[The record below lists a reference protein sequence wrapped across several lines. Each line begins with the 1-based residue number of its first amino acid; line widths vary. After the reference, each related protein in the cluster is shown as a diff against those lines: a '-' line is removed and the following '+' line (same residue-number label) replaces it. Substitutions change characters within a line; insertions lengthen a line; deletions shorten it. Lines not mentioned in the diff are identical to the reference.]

1 MLFYCLLF
9 LLSVAD
15 VTKIAIGS
23 CYGQFKNTNPRIF
36 ESIADDDPDLFIWL
50 GDSIYGDLVSF
61 PKELQIDNLSSLK
74 SLYNELLTLPEYS
87 KLANKTKITGTWDDH
102 DFGINDGDSS
112 FFLKFVTRDLFLDF
126 IGDRVD
132 YEGVYRDYEFDPR
145 IKLIILDIRYFRIKE
160 KDILGELQ
168 FSWLEEQLKDRRE
181 ITFIASGV
189 QINVEDR
196 YSATEQWDDI
206 SRMRLLNMIKDIPGV
221 ILLTGDIHFG
231 EILRNNCWKYP
242 IMEITASGLTHTEY
256 TLYGPLAYWYLSMCN
271 AMSYHETP
279 RVLQKHFGTINIKW
293 EEDLI
298 DFYIKDTYGTILRHQ
313 SIKITELYEN
323 TQDSYLCHQQP
334 FERHINHLL
343 SCFLVFH
350 VPVILFVA
358 YCIVF
363 FKKYTH
369 KT

>member
-1 MLFYCLLF
+1 
-9 LLSVAD
+9 
-15 VTKIAIGS
+15 
-23 CYGQFKNTNPRIF
+23 
-36 ESIADDDPDLFIWL
+36 
-50 GDSIYGDLVSF
+50 
-61 PKELQIDNLSSLK
+61 
-74 SLYNELLTLPEYS
+74 
-87 KLANKTKITGTWDDH
+87 
-102 DFGINDGDSS
+102 
-112 FFLKFVTRDLFLDF
+112 
-126 IGDRVD
+126 
-132 YEGVYRDYEFDPR
+132 
-145 IKLIILDIRYFRIKE
+145 
-160 KDILGELQ
+160 
-168 FSWLEEQLKDRRE
+168 
-181 ITFIASGV
+181 
-189 QINVEDR
+189 
-196 YSATEQWDDI
+196 
-206 SRMRLLNMIKDIPGV
+206 
-221 ILLTGDIHFG
+221 
-231 EILRNNCWKYP
+231 
-242 IMEITASGLTHTEY
+242 
-256 TLYGPLAYWYLSMCN
+256 MCN